1 MDLFPEVDA
10 RTLLGEPVGV
20 PADLPA
26 KRPVVVA
33 AFLQPQQELVDRW
46 IDAFVEAGIPATPRG
61 LDPDS
66 PAAVIELPVLP
77 KRYRMIRG
85 FIDGGMARSI
95 QAEDIL
101 ARTWTVYTDV
111 EKFREALDIP
121 TPRVEVMVVSRLGV
135 VHDRATGQPGPITI
149 ERLAKTALSDA

>member
-1 MDLFPEVDA
+1 MDLFPELEA

-26 KRPVVVA
+26 KRTIVVA

-46 IDAFVEAGIPATPRG
+46 IDAFVEAGVPATPLG

-66 PAAVIELPVLP
+66 PVAVIELPVLP

-95 QAEDIL
+95 KAEEIL
-101 ARTWTVYTDV
+101 ARTWTLYTDV
-111 EKFREALDIP
+111 EKFRKALDIP
-121 TPRVEVMVVSRLGV
+121 TPRVEVLLVNRLGV
-135 VHDRATGQPGPITI
+135 VLDRASGEPSAIAVDRITAAAHSEI
-149 ERLAKTALSDA
+149 